1 MNEAELLKLYIED
14 TDNIETNKNKMKNKN
29 RLPKSW
35 VVKNDESVRF
45 VATVLSYMNE
55 NDKRPGIWL
64 AKTQGYFGF
73 VDGWVSAFS
82 PKWLSEVRV
91 LTIDEFVSMTSD
103 EPEFKYGDKVMVWDD
118 LPFMSHKDSGTFL
131 CMTSTGKFVSE
142 NEQGVVFSWDYCEHV
157 SKIKEVTMSEVA
169 AKFGCEVKIVK

>member
-1 MNEAELLKLYIED
+1 MISAELLKLYIED
-14 TDNIETNKNKMKNKN
+14 MDNIETNKNKMKNKN
-29 RLPKSW
+29 RLPKNW

-45 VATVLSYMNE
+45 VSTVLSYMNE

-91 LTIDEFVSMTSD
+91 LTIDEFVSLTST
-103 EPEFKYGDKVMVWDD
+103 EPEFKYGDRVMVSDIHVRSNSS
-118 LPFMSHKDSGTFL
+118 PMIFL
-131 CMTSTGKFVSE
+131 CMDPNGHHVVKDGSNYVSS
-142 NEQGVVFSWDYCEHV
+142 GWIYCEHV